1 MSNKLNQ
8 FYLLLYIHNVLVR
21 AIYHVMILDIL
32 KSIKKL
38 VMVVNT
44 ILSAITV

>member
-1 MSNKLNQ
+1 MNNKLKCN
-8 FYLLLYIHNVLVR
+8 ILVR
-21 AIYHVMILDIL
+21 AIYHVMLLDIL